1 MLGTLN
7 RIEHSGLRFNPY
19 LEKKISFVL
28 FSLTLVSTCFV
39 LFSCTYVAYENQAL
53 MHALFTRV
61 T

>member
-1 MLGTLN
+1 MLGILIP
-7 RIEHSGLRFNPY
+7 IEHSGLRSNHY

-28 FSLTLVSTCFV
+28 FSLTLVSTLFV

-53 MHALFTRV
+53 MQALFTRV